1 MNEKYELLKDPIIN
15 LYRIRALK
23 DFSDIKAGTL
33 GGYVENEDNLSHDG
47 NAWIYGNA
55 KVCGDAKVYGNSRV
69 YDDAKIYGNAE
80 VYGDARVC
88 SNAIIY
94 DDAEVY
100 GNAEVYGDAW
110 VYGNARVYSNARVYG
125 DAEVYGNARVCCNAC
140 VYGNTRVYSNARVYG
155 DACLKTNADYTVI
168 HGFGSEERTT
178 TFFRCKD
185 GNIRVNCGCFYG
197 TIDEFRYKVHETHGD
212 SKYAKEY
219 LMIADL
225 MKFHFSE

>member
-1 MNEKYELLKDPIIN
+1 MNEKYELIKDPIIN

-55 KVCGDAKVYGNSRV
+55 IVYGDVKVYGNSRVYDDAKIYGNTWIYGNARVYGDAKVYGNSRV
-69 YDDAKIYGNAE
+69 YDDAKIYGNAR
-80 VYGDARVC
+80 VCSDARVC
-88 SNAIIY
+88 
-94 DDAEVY
+94 
-100 GNAEVYGDAW
+100 GDAK
-110 VYGNARVYSNARVYG
+110 VYDNACVCS
-125 DAEVYGNARVCCNAC
+125 DARVC
-140 VYGNTRVYSNARVYG
+140 G

-185 GNIRVNCGCFYG
+185 GNIRVKCGCFYG